1 MRIGNRLLDVLDRDQ
16 TDTPILIVDH
26 QQLFDA
32 VLMQEA
38 LGVGLSNA
46 LAHGDQPILGHKLGD
61 LLAGIGGEPH
71 VAVGENA
78 DELAGAS
85 VASPLNHRDAG
96 NAVVLHQSERVR
108 ERGAGIDR
116 DRIDHHAGLELLDLA
131 DLRGL
136 LVRLE
141 IAVDDAQPSGLRHG
155 DRHLGFGHGVH
166 GRGDDRD
173 IERNVAGDAGADV
186 GVGREQL

>member
-1 MRIGNRLLDVLDRDQ
+1 MRHQFRNLLLRIGGK
-16 TDTPILIVDH
+16 
-26 QQLFDA
+26 A
-32 VLMQEA
+32 
-38 LGVGLSNA
+38 
-46 LAHGDQPILGHKLGD
+46 
-61 LLAGIGGEPH
+61 H

-78 DELAGAS
+78 DELAGAA
-85 VASPLNHRDAG
+85 VAGALNHRDAG

-108 ERGAGIDR
+108 ERGAGIDG

-141 IAVDDAQPSGLRHG
+141 IAVDDAEPSGLRHG
-155 DRHLGFGHGVH
+155 NRHLGFGHGVH

-186 GVGREQL
+186 GVGREQF